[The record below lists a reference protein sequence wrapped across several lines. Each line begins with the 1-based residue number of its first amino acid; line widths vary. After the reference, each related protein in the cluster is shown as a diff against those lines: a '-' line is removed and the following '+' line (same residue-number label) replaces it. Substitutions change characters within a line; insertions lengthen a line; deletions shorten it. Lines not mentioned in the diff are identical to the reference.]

1 MFGLGVLK
9 GSLIGL
15 AGGIVIGLAIKET
28 CKLIDSKKK
37 NTQKTDTNENLAD
50 NINWNQFFYLF
61 QFLYQFLNK
70 LYCDLAKP
78 FWLSVSLSVGLKCNL

>member
-1 MFGLGVLK
+1 MFGLGILK
-9 GSLIGL
+9 GTLIGL

-50 NINWNQFFYLF
+50 NIN
-61 QFLYQFLNK
+61 
-70 LYCDLAKP
+70 
-78 FWLSVSLSVGLKCNL
+78 